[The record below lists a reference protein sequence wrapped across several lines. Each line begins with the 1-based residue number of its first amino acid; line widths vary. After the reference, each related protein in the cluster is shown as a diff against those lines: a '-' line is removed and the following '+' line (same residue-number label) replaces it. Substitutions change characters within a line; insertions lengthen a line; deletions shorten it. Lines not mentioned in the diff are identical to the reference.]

1 MVVLSVV
8 SRAIALPS
16 VKVSIC
22 QRVEWKM
29 QQSPTEIYKSI
40 VYVLARGNGSNAKQS
55 KVGSTRVSPQHRAKN
70 YTDGGWTVFYELE
83 VAGPLRFHIER
94 TAHEILSEEG
104 YWIDPASVGDGSGS
118 ATETFACPPAEAQK
132 AVQSAFDTTMMQ
144 MMTYIDGHPNLRPIS
159 KLKNDEA
166 PISIETEIE
175 KLFGLDDPLQ
185 RKIRQQDAEI
195 AYMREVVSDY
205 KNRIQILEN
214 DLSDCKLR
222 MERLS
227 G

>member
-1 MVVLSVV
+1 
-8 SRAIALPS
+8 
-16 VKVSIC
+16 
-22 QRVEWKM
+22 M
-29 QQSPTEIYKSI
+29 QQNLTEIYKSI

-70 YTDGGWTVFYELE
+70 YTDGGWTVFFELE

-144 MMTYIDGHPNLRPIS
+144 MMTYIDGHPNLRLIS
-159 KLKNDEA
+159 KPKNDEA
-166 PISIETEIE
+166 SVSIETEIE
-175 KLFGLDDPLQ
+175 KLFALEDPLQ
-185 RKIRQQDAEI
+185 KKIRQQNAEI
-195 AYMREVVSDY
+195 AYMKEVISNY
-205 KNRIQILEN
+205 ESRTQILEN
-214 DLSDCKLR
+214 DLSDCKMR